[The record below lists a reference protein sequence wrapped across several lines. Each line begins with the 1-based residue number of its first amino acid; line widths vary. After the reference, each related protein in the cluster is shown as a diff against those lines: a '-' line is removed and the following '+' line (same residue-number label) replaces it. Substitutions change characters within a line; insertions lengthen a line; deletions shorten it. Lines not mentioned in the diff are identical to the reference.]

1 MKRSEGSDRHAPPPS
16 CEGNQPS
23 IRLYLAVGTAA
34 TVLLGCGSPVPSPV
48 HASLYYVYTSTT
60 SAMSLDAN
68 DHYCSLA
75 EAIESVNAGIPRYD
89 CLSQDPT
96 VEAQTIEFREG
107 PGMPFS
113 QHHFT
118 VTSFTINGTSAQ
130 IRINGSGAFIDSTG
144 ISAFDVQPG
153 SSMFVQGV
161 TLTYTGGASGGRMI
175 ENYGTLSI
183 NGASFLNGDVTSQTG
198 GLGGAIYNEGT
209 ITDLRDSLLQG
220 NNAKF
225 GGAIYNKDGTI
236 TNLSAV
242 ISGNSAT
249 MAGGGIYNMNT
260 VADQYGNA
268 TASITGRAT
277 TITGNSAKA
286 GGGIFNRGVF
296 EMEATSIT
304 FNTANGTGSGE
315 TFASGQSCDGAG
327 AGILGAS
334 SSTISADSRLRS
346 GSALSDNTASG
357 LGGGVYNTGRMVL
370 DGTDIARNH
379 AMSGAAI
386 YTAFVSTSYC
396 EVQYNADLDPSSIV
410 GNQATAGYSIVDG
423 TGMVCLF
430 EDDILIPAS
439 GNSVPYC
446 APSSVAGDAEGPPPH
461 GCPQH

>member
-1 MKRSEGSDRHAPPPS
+1 ML
-16 CEGNQPS
+16 S
-23 IRLYLAVGTAA
+23 IRLYLVLGTAA
-34 TVLLGCGSPVPSPV
+34 TVLLGCGSSVPSSAPSSA
-48 HASLYYVYTSTT
+48 HPALYYVYTSST
-60 SAMSLDAN
+60 SAMSLDAT

-75 EAIESVNAGIPRYD
+75 EAIASVNAGFPRYD
-89 CLSQDPT
+89 CQNQDPT
-96 VEAQTIEFREG
+96 ADAQTIELREG
-107 PGMPFS
+107 PDMPFS

-118 VTSFTINGTSAQ
+118 VTSFTINGTSAP
-130 IRINGSGAFIDSTG
+130 IRIKGSGAFIDSTG
-144 ISAFDVQPG
+144 TSAFDVRPG

-161 TLTYTGGASGGRMI
+161 TMTYTGGTSEGRMI

-183 NGASFLNGDVTSQTG
+183 DGVSFLNGDVTSQTS

-209 ITDLRDSLLQG
+209 ITDVKDSLLQG
-220 NNAKF
+220 NKAKL

-236 TNLSAV
+236 SNLNAV

-260 VADQYGNA
+260 VADPFGDA
-268 TASITGRAT
+268 KASITGRAT

-286 GGGIFNRGVF
+286 GGGIFNRGLF
-296 EMEATSIT
+296 EMQATSIT
-304 FNTANGTGSGE
+304 FNTASGTGSGE
-315 TFASGQSCDGAG
+315 TFASGESCDGAG
-327 AGILGAS
+327 GGILGAS
-334 SSTISADSRLRS
+334 SPTISADSRLRS

-370 DGTDIARNH
+370 DGTDIARNR

-396 EVQYNADLDPSSIV
+396 EVQYNADLEPSSIV

-423 TGMVCLF
+423 TGMICLF

-439 GNSVPYC
+439 GNSAPYC
-446 APSSVAGDAEGPPPH
+446 APSSIAGDAEGPPPH